1 MTPSERWLSAA
12 WPFVRSRLPAPP
24 ARIVDVGCGPQGGFV
39 PMLRAAGYDAEGIDP
54 KAPEE
59 PHYQPVE
66 FEEAEL
72 PQKPDAFVA
81 STSLH
86 HVLDPAIVID
96 RMTSA
101 LSSGGVVVVVEW
113 AWETFDT
120 ETAECVLRAP
130 RPGRRA
136 GWLHRRREE
145 WLASEQ
151 EWPIFLRA
159 WADGHGLHPGETVV
173 RLLDERLER
182 RYLGHGPYFF
192 PNLADTTEAEEQA
205 AIDAGRIRPMRID
218 YVGARSLVADFPK
231 PGRSPKVRRVRR
243 LAVALV
249 VAFVLP
255 AAAHA
260 ATPAAEIRDS
270 DGVLLR
276 EIGVGAYTSPD
287 DFGYLLTIGAARR
300 DAGGLTLN
308 DVSILGG
315 RIRLARMTLPHRGR
329 QARTSTACRSPAS
342 TCGRS
347 RTPSCRSA
355 TAATRSSSSRPRFRA
370 AWARTPG
377 SSGSA
382 SSPTTGRS
390 SSASL
395 VRRRRA
401 QSSHGSP
408 FGLFGLAPI
417 ASVGGPSPFAGF
429 VIPANGG
436 IGARAVA
443 IAEGYLGVPYVWGGA
458 TPEYGFDCSGLVM
471 YVYAQLGIH
480 LSHFSG
486 AQWNEGTPIAAEDL
500 APGDLVFFH
509 PGANG
514 PGHVGIYIGGNN
526 FIHAPHTGDVVKISS
541 LYEYSTSYVGA
552 VRPR

>member
-1 MTPSERWLSAA
+1 
-12 WPFVRSRLPAPP
+12 
-24 ARIVDVGCGPQGGFV
+24 
-39 PMLRAAGYDAEGIDP
+39 
-54 KAPEE
+54 
-59 PHYQPVE
+59 
-66 FEEAEL
+66 
-72 PQKPDAFVA
+72 
-81 STSLH
+81 
-86 HVLDPAIVID
+86 
-96 RMTSA
+96 
-101 LSSGGVVVVVEW
+101 
-113 AWETFDT
+113 
-120 ETAECVLRAP
+120 
-130 RPGRRA
+130 
-136 GWLHRRREE
+136 
-145 WLASEQ
+145 
-151 EWPIFLRA
+151 
-159 WADGHGLHPGETVV
+159 
-173 RLLDERLER
+173 
-182 RYLGHGPYFF
+182 
-192 PNLADTTEAEEQA
+192 
-205 AIDAGRIRPMRID
+205 
-218 YVGARSLVADFPK
+218 VADFPK
-231 PGRSPKVRRVRR
+231 RGGSPIVRPVRR

-249 VAFVLP
+249 VALALP

-270 DGVLLR
+270 NGVLLR

-315 RIRLARMTLPHRGR
+315 RIRLARMTLPASGTAGARIDGLQVAGFDVRAKPNTVMQVGDGGYAVILQQAALPGR
-329 QARTSTACRSPAS
+329 LGQD
-342 TCGRS
+342 
-347 RTPSCRSA
+347 
-355 TAATRSSSSRPRFRA
+355 
-370 AWARTPG
+370 
-377 SSGSA
+377 
-382 SSPTTGRS
+382 TGIVGLR
-390 SSASL
+390 L
-395 VRRRRA
+395 VTHDRQILVGVARA
-401 QSSHGSP
+401 QTPAQSNHRSP
-408 FGLFGLAPI
+408 FGLFGLAPL